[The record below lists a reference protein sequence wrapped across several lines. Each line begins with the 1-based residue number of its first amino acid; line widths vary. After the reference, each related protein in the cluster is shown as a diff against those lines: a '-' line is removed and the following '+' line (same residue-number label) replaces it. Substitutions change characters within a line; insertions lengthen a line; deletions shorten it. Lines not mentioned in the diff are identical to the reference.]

1 MASRKI
7 CTRKRGFTL
16 IETLIVLGT
25 VAFLISLSL
34 FFDMNS
40 YRGAA
45 LRAEESTIVI
55 ALQTARADSLNNVHQ
70 SPHGVALYP
79 ADHPNSYVIFEG
91 QSYAGRVIERDV
103 VLDAGYFVQLT
114 QTSPLEVDFEQLTGN
129 AMVGGANYDG
139 DIGLVDPARQ
149 MNVSI
154 HINHEG
160 GISW

>member
-1 MASRKI
+1 M
-7 CTRKRGFTL
+7 
-16 IETLIVLGT
+16 
-25 VAFLISLSL
+25 
-34 FFDMNS
+34 
-40 YRGAA
+40 
-45 LRAEESTIVI
+45 
-55 ALQTARADSLNNVHQ
+55 
-70 SPHGVALYP
+70 
-79 ADHPNSYVIFEG
+79 IFEG